1 MTDPIES
8 SGPRARRPASPLM
21 HIAAVRRRSMAITRW
36 VSDGHSPWWEIDR
49 RQLPRAGESVLE
61 LTRARF
67 PDLRIPLHS
76 RWRHFEAGDFDRP
89 ARLRHALRDSTV
101 SDPLAALRSEI
112 DLCVV
117 SVLLDAGAGA
127 QWQFRDRA
135 GLSHQR
141 SEGLAIASLEAF
153 TGGRFSAHSG
163 APMQVD
169 ASALAA
175 LDEGALA
182 HIFQHGHSNRLS
194 ALPGRTTLMNR
205 LGHALMRQG
214 LDRPSALYLPP
225 SRSSLPGSATTG
237 ASLPLMVDAAD
248 LLHRTVTG
256 LAEVWPE
263 AAEAPDGARGDLW
276 PHPAAQD
283 EPGLLQSGSPGW
295 VPFHKLSQ
303 WLCYSLVESFQAA
316 GVTVRGLEALTALPE
331 YRNGGLLFDTGVIRL
346 RDPACARATWTP
358 ADPLVIEW
366 RAITVTLIDE
376 MAQGIRAALALDASS
391 LPLACVL
398 EGGTWTAGRRLAE
411 RLRDGRPPIEVD
423 TGGSVF

>member
-1 MTDPIES
+1 MTEAFVS
-8 SGPRARRPASPLM
+8 SARVLPTPASPLM
-21 HIAAVRRRSMAITRW
+21 RVEAVRRRSDAITRW
-36 VSDGHSPWWEIDR
+36 VSEGRSAWWEIDR
-49 RQLPRAGESVLE
+49 DQLQGAGQTVLA
-61 LTRARF
+61 LTRERF
-67 PDLRIPLHS
+67 PDLRIPPHS
-76 RWRHFEAGDFDRP
+76 RWRHFEAGDRSRP
-89 ARLRHALRDSTV
+89 DRLRQALRELDRG
-101 SDPLAALRSEI
+101 DPLAALRAEI

-127 QWQFRDRA
+127 SWQFRDRE
-135 GLSHQR
+135 GLSHHR

-153 TGGRFSAHSG
+153 TGGLFSDRPSA
-163 APMQVD
+163 AMQVD
-169 ASALAA
+169 ASVLAA
-175 LDEGALA
+175 IDEGTLA
-182 HIFQHGHSNRLS
+182 RIFQHRPSNPLT
-194 ALPGRTTLMNR
+194 ALAGRTTLMNR

-214 LDRPSALYLPP
+214 LSRPAELYLP
-225 SRSSLPGSATTG
+225 SAHSKLNGSPTPDTRG
-237 ASLPLMVDAAD
+237 LITVDAAE
-248 LLHRTVTG
+248 LLHQTVTG
-256 LAEVWPE
+256 LAEVWPQ

-276 PHPAAQD
+276 PHPVARD
-283 EPGLLQSGSPGW
+283 ERGLAESGSPGW

-316 GVTVRGLEALTALPE
+316 GVTVIGLEALTALPE

-346 RDPACARATWTP
+346 RDPAWARASWTP

-366 RAITVTLIDE
+366 RALTVTLIDE
-376 MAQGIRAALALDASS
+376 MAQGIRAVLGLDASS